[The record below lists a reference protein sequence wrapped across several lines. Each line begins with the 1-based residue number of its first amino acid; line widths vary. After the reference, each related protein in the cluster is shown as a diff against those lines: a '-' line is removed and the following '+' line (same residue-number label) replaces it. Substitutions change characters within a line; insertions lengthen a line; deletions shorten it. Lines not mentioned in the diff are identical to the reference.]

1 MLSSMVMR
9 GLHGIRI
16 LVVDDDPDALELMG
30 MFLRPTGATVVA
42 ARDGY
47 EALLQAL
54 HDPPDVVFCD
64 LRMPRLDGHELLYQF
79 QREERLRAIPFV
91 ATTGLGGDT
100 DVLYTCL
107 EGFAG
112 HLVKPI
118 QPEMVDA
125 LLEGVVR
132 QRPRQPSPP
141 PATRP

>member
-1 MLSSMVMR
+1 
-9 GLHGIRI
+9 
-16 LVVDDDPDALELMG
+16 
-30 MFLRPTGATVVA
+30 
-42 ARDGY
+42 
-47 EALLQAL
+47 
-54 HDPPDVVFCD
+54 
-64 LRMPRLDGHELLYQF
+64 
-79 QREERLRAIPFV
+79 
-91 ATTGLGGDT
+91 
-100 DVLYTCL
+100 VLYTCL